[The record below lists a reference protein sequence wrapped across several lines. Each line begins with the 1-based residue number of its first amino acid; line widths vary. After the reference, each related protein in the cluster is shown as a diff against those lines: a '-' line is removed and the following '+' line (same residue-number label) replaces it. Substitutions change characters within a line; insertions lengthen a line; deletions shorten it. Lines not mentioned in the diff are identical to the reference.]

1 VKNDRRKRRT
11 PCPGLLYWTVRIFF
25 FKYFPGPAIFSAV
38 VMFYQCIALNEGQKD
53 KRMVELLKNK
63 LPKKKKNF

>member
-1 VKNDRRKRRT
+1 MDSTYFSLNIFLD
-11 PCPGLLYWTVRIFF
+11 LLF
-25 FKYFPGPAIFSAV
+25 FSAV

-63 LPKKKKNF
+63 LPKKKKFLIRDHEVMRFYVILVIL